1 MLLWSHTRESTV
13 ALAKEMRERLECADG
28 SRTTV
33 RIGVLIGIG
42 MEDVKR
48 GVAEMART
56 LNIGVG
62 APGGL
67 EMPSLIIST
76 ISESGINMEDSW
88 GFGDVLDIGLRA
100 DVLELSTAGGVA
112 VELAYQPR
120 VTPLLKLVAEVNQ
133 RASTISAMVS
143 GSPRSGT
150 PVGHAQG
157 LPVSSERTVPTV
169 KVEPDEWDNLARTPP
184 SSIHHT
190 PHPPLHSSS
199 SPYGAPTRTL
209 TTPWVAVEGI
219 EVLLEQAFE
228 QTRLW
233 TGRRA
238 PKKFVRESVMKEFEN
253 EVGGR

>member
-1 MLLWSHTRESTV
+1 V
-13 ALAKEMRERLECADG
+13 C
-28 SRTTV
+28 
-33 RIGVLIGIG
+33 
-42 MEDVKR
+42 
-48 GVAEMART
+48 

-76 ISESGINMEDSW
+76 IYESCIDMEDSW
-88 GFGDVLDIGLRA
+88 GFGDVPVGLRA
-100 DVLELSTAGGVA
+100 DVLELSAAGGVA

-157 LPVSSERTVPTV
+157 LPLSSERTVPTV
-169 KVEPDEWDNLARTPP
+169 KVEQDEWDSPTRTPP

-190 PHPPLHSSS
+190 SHPLLHSSS

-209 TTPWVAVEGI
+209 SAPWVAVEGI

-233 TGRRA
+233 SGRRA
-238 PKKFVRESVMKEFEN
+238 PKKFVRESVMNEF
-253 EVGGR
+253 